1 MENKSNTGGKGVTTP
16 SFKDKIKNWYDI
28 AGKAGEG
35 ITRKNDKNFKNHYIK
50 PCQMISIIGATGSGK
65 SQSILE
71 FLSRKND
78 AFYKIL
84 LFSGSTVDEPLYNLI
99 KSKIDG
105 VEMIDDAD
113 KLPELTEENAEEK
126 KHEKL
131 IIFDDIINLPK
142 KQLIKIQKWF
152 NSARKYGYTCIATAQ
167 NYTDLPIQ
175 IRRNTMIFFL
185 FRLNDMNTI
194 NNILKNHSNG
204 DDKDTIKKAYFEATS
219 QPHNFFM
226 LDCNANDITRYRHNF
241 LDFIPIH

>member
-1 MENKSNTGGKGVTTP
+1 MA
-16 SFKDKIKNWYDI
+16 FKDKIKNWYDI

-113 KLPELTEENAEEK
+113 KLPELTEENADEK

-142 KQLIKIQKWF
+142 KQLVKIQKWF
-152 NSARKYGYTCIATAQ
+152 NSARKYGYTCMALAQ
-167 NYTDLPIQ
+167 NFTDLPLQ
-175 IRRNTMIFFL
+175 MRRNSMIFIL
-185 FRLNDMNTI
+185 FRLNDTNTI
-194 NNILKNHSNG
+194 NHILKSHNHTGLDNAIIKQMYLYSTKKKG
-204 DDKDTIKKAYFEATS
+204 DFFKIDFTDDKHTFT
-219 QPHNFFM
+219 HNFTDVINPEQF
-226 LDCNANDITRYRHNF
+226 
-241 LDFIPIH
+241 